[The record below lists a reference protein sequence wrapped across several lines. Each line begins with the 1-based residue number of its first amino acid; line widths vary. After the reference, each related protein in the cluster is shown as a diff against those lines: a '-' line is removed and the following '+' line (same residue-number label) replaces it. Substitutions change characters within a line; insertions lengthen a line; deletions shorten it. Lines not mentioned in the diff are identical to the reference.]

1 MHYIVVG
8 THIDQ
13 VVNDSFE
20 GDDREEKFMM
30 IADWREYV
38 QSLFKIRDKADIF
51 CIENYPGD
59 FPSLAN
65 S

>member
-20 GDDREEKFMM
+20 ADDREEKAMM

-38 QSLFKIRDKADIF
+38 QSLLKIRDKADIF
-51 CIENYPGD
+51 CIENYPCD
-59 FPSLAN
+59 FSSSEN